1 MSDYEP
7 KRHSS
12 QSICRTEGTLPYIA
26 SLTFGDLGP
35 LLVEGVVELVV
46 LALQRVDL
54 LVELGLDLG
63 RLELQLLE
71 RLQSTLHGCGQ

>member
-1 MSDYEP
+1 MSDLSLKGIHPRAYAEQRAP
-7 KRHSS
+7 SRS
-12 QSICRTEGTLPYIA
+12 CG
-26 SLTFGDLGP
+26 LTFGDLGP

-71 RLQSTLHGCGQ
+71 RLQPALHGCGQ

>member
-1 MSDYEP
+1 MQNRGHP
-7 KRHSS
+7 
-12 QSICRTEGTLPYIA
+12 PVA

-71 RLQSTLHGCGQ
+71 RLQPALHGCGQ

>member
-1 MSDYEP
+1 MRNRGHP
-7 KRHSS
+7 P
-12 QSICRTEGTLPYIA
+12 GA

-71 RLQSTLHGCGQ
+71 RLQSTLHRRGQ

>member
-1 MSDYEP
+1 MEP

-12 QSICRTEGTLPYIA
+12 LSICRRRPPGA

>member
-1 MSDYEP
+1 MRGKSHL
-7 KRHSS
+7 RSS
-12 QSICRTEGTLPYIA
+12 P
-26 SLTFGDLGP
+26 LGP

-71 RLQSTLHGCGQ
+71 RLQPTLHGCGQ